1 MFVLSAGWS
10 LASAQVTQTT
20 FEQDKALKADQIK
33 AGSVIAF
40 KGISVTNSQWVNWS
54 GNSSSILFNN
64 GIYTVENGTASGTYI
79 LKRKS
84 DGKYISQGEAYPE
97 QNSGYKITFVDD
109 ANQAAAFTIS
119 KPELNDQNAEGG
131 VSGIHEIVLPDMTGT
146 PTSGMNLEE
155 KTAILKTSWAYGY
168 QVRFT
173 TGGNYLNVQAAS
185 TGTPKLASGKG
196 SWSTVMVY
204 DASEYKEPCLVTIKK
219 LDDKGNVLDS
229 QNSYMYPGT
238 TVDLTTPTINSY
250 YTAMGTVK
258 VDGNVT
264 TDASMNIS
272 KATTIEYIYKWTTD
286 PIEYS
291 NITNGTFPAD
301 TKWYLMRLRDSYISY
316 NSNTADYL
324 PGTANKAYDDAY
336 WWAFG
341 KDADGNIKVYNKAAG
356 ATQVMTS
363 VSPKG
368 VESSTYPHFEQESG
382 LDDTKNTAWTIYPS
396 INYGSDN
403 GFYLSRVGETTKI
416 NYQNNKLAY
425 WTGQDIGSTFRITP
439 IKDEIQAL
447 KASYEEGAKRGA
459 IGALNEDGMAAL
471 DVELNKGTIDGL
483 RAAVTVAENAEKIP
497 FKPELYY
504 RIENLARKYSTK
516 NGTNLNN
523 GGYLEPV
530 DYLETPNFLKTNGY
544 FSNDRNASRAQAI
557 WKFESNGTDG
567 QYYLH
572 NMNADTYMSGKDGAY
587 FAPGVAGTESATAFT
602 LEALSLAQYNIKKAG
617 SGQRLHASGA
627 GENDG
632 ASIMFYN
639 GGDLNSASAW
649 YLVPATSIDVT
660 ISDAGYATVNY
671 PFAVQV
677 TDGVTAYIGTANAED
692 GVFTLKKIE
701 NGIIPANTPVV
712 LEGAAK
718 TYSLSILADNDDEPL
733 TGNDLSGSTVFKTI
747 DTAADAYIL
756 GNGEKEVGF
765 YLMDETDRTLGAN
778 KAYIELEA
786 AANPIRSI
794 IIGGPTTGIESTVTE
809 STEAEEYYD
818 LQGRRVMNPT
828 KGIYVTKSGKK
839 VLFNK

>member
-10 LASAQVTQTT
+10 QASAQVTQTT
-20 FEQDKALKADQIK
+20 FEQDKALKANQIT

-40 KGISVTNSQWVNWS
+40 KGISETNSQWVNW
-54 GNSSSILFNN
+54 GTGSSTTLFYN
-64 GIYTVENGTASGTYI
+64 GVYTVENGTESNTYI

-84 DGKYISQGEAYPE
+84 DGKYISQGTTA
-97 QNSGYKITFVDD
+97 QNGGYKITFVSD
-109 ANQAAAFTIS
+109 ATQAAAFTIS
-119 KPELNDQNAEGG
+119 QPALNDQNAEGG
-131 VSGIHEIVLPDMTGT
+131 VSGIHEVVLPDMTGKPNGEMT
-146 PTSGMNLEE
+146 FEQ
-155 KTAILKTSWAYGY
+155 KTAILKTSWAYDY

-173 TGGNYLNVQAAS
+173 TGGNYLNIQTAG

-196 SWSTVMVY
+196 SWSIVMVY
-204 DASEYKEPCLVTIKK
+204 DASEYKEPYRVTTKK
-219 LDDKGNVLDS
+219 LDDKGNLLDS
-229 QNSYMYPGT
+229 QNSYMYQGT

-250 YTAMGTVK
+250 YTATGTVK

-264 TDASMNIS
+264 TDASINIS
-272 KATTIEYIYKWTTD
+272 KATTIEYVYKWNTD

-301 TKWYLMRLRDSYISY
+301 TKWYLMRLRDSYVSY
-316 NSNTADYL
+316 NSNTPEYL
-324 PGTANKAYDDAY
+324 PGTGNKTHDDAY

-363 VSPKG
+363 VSPKDA
-368 VESSTYPHFEQESG
+368 ESSTYPHFEQEDG
-382 LDDTKNTAWTIYPS
+382 LEDTKNTAWTIYPS

-425 WTGQDIGSTFRITP
+425 WAGQDIGSTFRITP
-439 IKDEIQAL
+439 LEDEIQAL

-459 IGALNEDGMAAL
+459 IGSLNEDDMDAL
-471 DVELNKGTIDGL
+471 DVELKKGTIEGL
-483 RAAVTVAENAEKIP
+483 RTAVTVAENAEKIP

-572 NMNADTYMSGKDGAY
+572 NMNADTYMSGNDGAY

-627 GENDG
+627 GETNG
-632 ASIMFYN
+632 ASIMFYDS
-639 GGDLNSASAW
+639 GDLNSPSAW

-677 TDGVTAYIGTANAED
+677 TDGVTAYIGTANAQE

-718 TYSLSILADNDDEPL
+718 TYSLTILADNDDEPL

-794 IIGGPTTGIESTVTE
+794 IIGGPTTGIEDTVAE
-809 STEAEEYYD
+809 GAEAEEYYD
-818 LQGRRVMNPT
+818 LQGRRVLNPT